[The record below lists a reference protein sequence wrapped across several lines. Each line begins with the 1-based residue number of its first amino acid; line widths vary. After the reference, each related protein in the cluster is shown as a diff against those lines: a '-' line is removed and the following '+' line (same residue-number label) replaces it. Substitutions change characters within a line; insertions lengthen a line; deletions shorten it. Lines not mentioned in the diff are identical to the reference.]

1 MFFNFFKK
9 KEAELEKETYED
21 KQLIKL
27 FYECYEEVYKLKEQV
42 LQTIISNNVVEL
54 YPDGTD
60 KNKAIKDSEHEK
72 RMLLCCVA
80 TYDLKRTNYIN
91 YFEETR
97 DKRVTTKNY
106 TRDVVESHKVIEQ
119 TYKNILL

>member
-9 KEAELEKETYED
+9 KEAEQETYED

-27 FYECYEEVYKLKEQV
+27 LYDCYEAMDKLKEQV
-42 LQTIISNNVVEL
+42 LQTIITNNVVEL
-54 YPDGTD
+54 YPDGAD

-106 TRDVVESHKVIEQ
+106 TRDVAESHKVIKQ

>member
-9 KEAELEKETYED
+9 KKVEQETYED

-27 FYECYEEVYKLKEQV
+27 LYDCYEAMDKLKEQV
-42 LQTIISNNVVEL
+42 LQTIITNNVVEL
-54 YPDGTD
+54 YPDGAD

-106 TRDVVESHKVIEQ
+106 TRDVAESHKVIEQ

>member
-9 KEAELEKETYED
+9 KKVEQETYED

-27 FYECYEEVYKLKEQV
+27 LYDCYEAMDKLKEQV
-42 LQTIISNNVVEL
+42 LQTIITNNVVEL
-54 YPDGTD
+54 YPDGAD

-106 TRDVVESHKVIEQ
+106 IRDVVESYKVIEQ